1 VNIKKLLESVGIG
14 IDLVVDGNAVT
25 AADLNLEIEKIEVHT
40 RDNRNV
46 ELLQLKHEVNIS
58 DKAQDTLETLGYS
71 FEIGV

>member
-1 VNIKKLLESVGIG
+1 MNIKKLLESVGIG